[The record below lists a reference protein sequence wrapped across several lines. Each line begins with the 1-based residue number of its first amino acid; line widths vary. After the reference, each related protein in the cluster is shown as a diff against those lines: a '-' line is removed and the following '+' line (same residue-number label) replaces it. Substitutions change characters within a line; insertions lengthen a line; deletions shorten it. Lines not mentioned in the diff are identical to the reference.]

1 MISALILPQK
11 GRKTKPLRIKNCVRG
26 ILLIFSDKDC
36 LSQMRRYNLL
46 SFSRYFIHRSLCDK

>member
-11 GRKTKPLRIKNCVRG
+11 TRKTKPLRIKNCILG

-36 LSQMRRYNLL
+36 LSQTRRYNLL
-46 SFSRYFIHRSLCDK
+46 SFSRYFIYRSLCDK